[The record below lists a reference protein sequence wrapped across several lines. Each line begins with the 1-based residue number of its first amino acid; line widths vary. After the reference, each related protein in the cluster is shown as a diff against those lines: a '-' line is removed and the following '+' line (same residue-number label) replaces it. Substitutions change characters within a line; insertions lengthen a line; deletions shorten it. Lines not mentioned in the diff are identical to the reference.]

1 MKARTLATDAL
12 TTTARFD
19 RTVSYMI
26 PYDLGVTFGSI
37 YDAFRKWVKRDLKN
51 AVKFNTEYVKT
62 RLASDKEFVWNK
74 GLLGQARKP
83 CLSVQC
89 GIDHSYDSEVYRH
102 PSMKNWDAVHFLEPD
117 EFTNAIIQIEDNLD
131 LKNNLEIAISM
142 KSIQLDLQAGI
153 AVGSRNQADNIA
165 NVWTTRRST
174 NYYYPFDTF
183 IDFKIPDELIE
194 LIREQ
199 FNMKDAS
206 HHQLLKWL
214 NRNSRTHIY
223 YTMDGYN
230 GKYYYFFR
238 YVSNSLIKVIDMTNP
253 QEFETRGV
261 LKGESYAFTRSFEL
275 EILVPSIIAIK
286 KYGDRIILDKYKNNL
301 TKSGVTPEDL
311 TKGQIGLSERY
322 IEIEKVFDNKHAL
335 IEIPFKWTEDDLIT
349 HKSGQVTTKKFSL
362 FNFIDKNHPDGRY
375 IYELIAW
382 AKTKGYKNED
392 LFNFQLF
399 KATPINS
406 NKNPLVEPI
415 ENGINIPPD
424 SNEKKYYIK
433 NMREF
438 SIVDLKPDVNEALLG
453 IIYIDLLI
461 KNQYEYEIGRLKEQA
476 IGNDDLGITM
486 PYGPSKSTV
495 DTNYK

>member
-1 MKARTLATDAL
+1 MRAETLKADRLGNSAL
-12 TTTARFD
+12 FD
-19 RTVSYMI
+19 KTVSYMI

-51 AVKFNTEYVKT
+51 AVKFNTEYIKT
-62 RLASDKEFVWNK
+62 RLASDKQFVWNK

-89 GIDHSYDSEVYRH
+89 SIDHSYDSEVYRH
-102 PSMKNWDAVHFLEPD
+102 PSMKNWDSIHFLEPE
-117 EFTNAIIQIEDNLD
+117 EFMIPIIQIEDNLN
-131 LKNNLEIAISM
+131 LHNNLEITASL

-165 NVWTTRRST
+165 NYWTTRRST

-183 IDFKIPDELIE
+183 IDFKIPDEIIE
-194 LIREQ
+194 LIKEQ

-214 NRNSRTHIY
+214 NRNSKTHIF

-230 GKYYYFFR
+230 GKYYYFLR
-238 YVSNSLIKVIDMTNP
+238 YVSNSLIKVIDMNNP

-275 EILVPSIIAIK
+275 EILIPSIIGIRR
-286 KYGDRIILDKYKNNL
+286 YGDRLLLDKYKEKL
-301 TKSGVTPEDL
+301 YKTGVTPDEL
-311 TKGQIGLSERY
+311 TKAHIGLTERF
-322 IEIEKVFDNKHAL
+322 IEVEKVFDNKHAL
-335 IEIPFKWTEDDLIT
+335 IEIPFKWTEEDLLT
-349 HKSGQVTTKKFSL
+349 HNSGNVTTKKFSL
-362 FNFIDKNHPDGRY
+362 YNFIDKNNPNGRY
-375 IYELIAW
+375 IYELISW
-382 AKTKGYKNED
+382 AKTKGYKMED
-392 LFNFQLF
+392 LFNFQLY
-399 KATPINS
+399 KATITD
-406 NKNPLVEPI
+406 NKENPLVSSVDSV
-415 ENGINIPPD
+415 INIPDD
-424 SNEKKYYIK
+424 SLEKKYYIK

-438 SIVDLKPDVNEALLG
+438 TIVDLKPDVNEPLIG

>member
-1 MKARTLATDAL
+1 MRATTIAADNISN
-12 TTTARFD
+12 TAKFD
-19 RTVSYMI
+19 KTVSYMI

-37 YDAFRKWVKRDLKN
+37 YDAFRKWVKRDLKH
-51 AVKFNTEYVKT
+51 AVIFNTEYIKT

-89 GIDHSYDSEVYRH
+89 AVDHSYDSEVYRH
-102 PSMKNWDAVHFLEPD
+102 PSMKNWDSVHFLEPE
-117 EFTNAIIQIEDNLD
+117 EFTIPMIQLEDNLN
-131 LKNNLEIAISM
+131 LNNNLEIAVSM

-165 NVWTTRRST
+165 NFWTTRRST

-183 IDFKIPDELIE
+183 IDFKIPDEIIDI
-194 LIREQ
+194 IREQ
-199 FNMKDAS
+199 FNMKEAS

-214 NRNSRTHIY
+214 NRNSKTHIY

-253 QEFETRGV
+253 QEFETRGI

-275 EILVPSIIAIK
+275 EILVPSIIAMK
-286 KYGDRIILDKYKNNL
+286 RYGDRILLDKYKDKL
-301 TKSGVTPEDL
+301 YKSGVTPEDL
-311 TKGQIGLSERY
+311 TKGQIGLTERY
-322 IEIEKVFDNKHAL
+322 IEVEKVFDNKHA
-335 IEIPFKWTEDDLIT
+335 IMEIPFKWTQDDLIT
-349 HKSGQVTTKKFSL
+349 HKSGEVTTKKFSL
-362 FNFIDKNHPDGRY
+362 FEFIDKKNPDGRY
-375 IYELIAW
+375 IYELLSW

-392 LFNFQLF
+392 IFNFQLYR
-399 KATPINS
+399 APLINS
-406 NKNPLVEPI
+406 SKDPLVSSVDDV
-415 ENGINIPPD
+415 INIPPD
-424 SNEKKYYIK
+424 KDEKKYYIK

-438 SIVDLKPDVNEALLG
+438 SIVDLKPDLKEPLIG

-476 IGNDDLGITM
+476 IGNDDLGIIQ